1 MEDDSY
7 FDKDDMIMLNL
18 INLLVINF
26 IDKISFVLEEYFII
40 YFEKIN
46 DYKEKIIDEIINKV
60 EEKIFENFLIYN

>member
-1 MEDDSY
+1 MEDNSY
-7 FDKDDMIMLNL
+7 FDKDDMILLNL

-26 IDKISFVLEEYFII
+26 IDKISFILEEYFII

-46 DYKEKIIDEIINKV
+46 VYKDKIIDEIINKV